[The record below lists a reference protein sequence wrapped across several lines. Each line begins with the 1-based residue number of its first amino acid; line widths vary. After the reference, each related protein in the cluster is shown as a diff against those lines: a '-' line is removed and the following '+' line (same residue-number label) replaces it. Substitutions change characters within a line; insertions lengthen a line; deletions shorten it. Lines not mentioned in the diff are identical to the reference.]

1 MRTLSN
7 EKKPVRPDVPH
18 HIKESLTEIID
29 YLWAD
34 ELKHVREMASNH
46 SEIHLGEHIFAHL
59 VRVRAWLDGWSSKRC
74 LTAAGVGP
82 AAFMDEK
89 DNGK

>member
-1 MRTLSN
+1 MSN
-7 EKKPVRPDVPH
+7 NNNPVRPDVPH

-46 SEIHLGEHIFAHL
+46 SEIHLGECPSRS
-59 VRVRAWLDGWSSKRC
+59 VAWWADYASRRTLSSRRICNIGARDGARDDS
-74 LTAAGVGP
+74 
-82 AAFMDEK
+82 
-89 DNGK
+89 